1 MEKKVLIVDD
11 EPNILLSLGFLVQK
25 AGYNTRT
32 AEDGQSALDEVEAWQ
47 PDLILLDVNMP
58 VMDGFEVC
66 QRLRADQSLQSLK
79 IIILTAKGRNI
90 EKEKGL
96 ALGADDYITKPFSNA
111 SVVERIN
118 QLLCAV

>member
-1 MEKKVLIVDD
+1 MDKKVLIVDD

-25 AGYNTRT
+25 AGYQTQT
-32 AEDGQSALDEVEAWQ
+32 AEDGQSALDAVKAWQ

-66 QRLRADQSLQSLK
+66 QRLRADQNQQSLK

>member
-1 MEKKVLIVDD
+1 MDKKVLIVDD

-25 AGYNTRT
+25 AGYQTKT
-32 AEDGQSALDEVEAWQ
+32 AEDGQSALDAVNEWR
-47 PDLILLDVNMP
+47 PDLVLLDVNMP

-66 QRLRADQSLQSLK
+66 QRLRADEQFNQLK

-111 SVVERIN
+111 GVVECIN
-118 QLLCAV
+118 QLLNAG

>member
-1 MEKKVLIVDD
+1 MDKKVLIVDD